1 MIISPSLLSA
11 NFSRLGQEIADI
23 EKTEAKWLHYDVMDG
38 HFVPNISFGYSI
50 LKDVRKVTDL
60 VLDVHLMISDPLFY
74 LDEFIKAGA
83 DYITFHLEAYQ
94 DMAKTKQTIQKIKEA
109 HLKAGISIKP
119 NTPVEDVLPLL
130 ETLDMVLVMSVEPGF
145 GGQSFMESCLPKIKL
160 LKEYISQ
167 NHLDCLVEVDG
178 GINAQT
184 AKLVKEAGVDVM
196 VAGSYIFNK
205 DDRKKAVTS
214 LL

>member
-119 NTPVEDVLPLL
+119 NTDVEDVLPLL
-130 ETLDMVLVMSVEPGF
+130 EILDMVLVMSVEPGF

-205 DDRKKAVTS
+205 DDRKKAVAS

>member
-11 NFSRLGQEIADI
+11 NFSQLGQEIADI

-119 NTPVEDVLPLL
+119 NTDVEDVLPLL

-205 DDRKKAVTS
+205 DDRKKAVAS

>member
-11 NFSRLGQEIADI
+11 NFSQLGQEIADI

-119 NTPVEDVLPLL
+119 NTSVEDVLPLL

-205 DDRKKAVTS
+205 DDRKKAVAS

>member
-11 NFSRLGQEIADI
+11 NFSQLGQEIADI

-119 NTPVEDVLPLL
+119 NTDVEDVLPLL
-130 ETLDMVLVMSVEPGF
+130 EILDMVLVMSVEPGF

>member
-119 NTPVEDVLPLL
+119 NTYVEDVLPLL
-130 ETLDMVLVMSVEPGF
+130 EILDMVLVMSVEPGF

>member
-119 NTPVEDVLPLL
+119 NTDVEDVLPLL
-130 ETLDMVLVMSVEPGF
+130 EILDMVLVMSVEPGF

-184 AKLVKEAGVDVM
+184 AKLVKEAWVDVM

>member
-74 LDEFIKAGA
+74 LDESIKAGA

-119 NTPVEDVLPLL
+119 NTDVEDVLPLL
-130 ETLDMVLVMSVEPGF
+130 EILDMVLVMSVEPGF

>member
-119 NTPVEDVLPLL
+119 NTDVEDVLPLL
-130 ETLDMVLVMSVEPGF
+130 EILDMVLVMSVEPGF

>member
-119 NTPVEDVLPLL
+119 NTDVEDVLPLL